1 MRYISITA
9 LSFVIRYL
17 HLWGASQRDGLA
29 HTLGAAGR
37 EAYLEPLVLEDFF
50 THFFTLCLVKTGT
63 VRHVVRYGTRAV
75 VSVSATACAIS

>member
-50 THFFTLCLVKTGT
+50 FPMLDGGIWEAPILVGIEL
-63 VRHVVRYGTRAV
+63 G
-75 VSVSATACAIS
+75 